1 MSGTKDTLLRQLTL
15 LRLIPEAPRFTSTAV
30 LQEKLQERG
39 FEVTLRS
46 VQRDL
51 VRLSGPF
58 QLTTEKRN
66 GRNAWSFIAG
76 GTVDLRDIESP
87 TALALALAEEHLQ
100 NLLPQSVL
108 DLMAPQFSRAWSYIN
123 SMSKNH
129 LSHWSRSV
137 RAIPNGK
144 CLLPAEVSAEVWAA
158 VSNALLE
165 RKQIQV
171 SYLGRNK
178 TQPSQFVLHPA
189 GVVSRH
195 AISYL
200 IASVNEYTDLRQF
213 ALHRIQAA
221 TVLEQPAKEHP
232 EFNIDHYIRDELNSA
247 APIQQVTL
255 EAIVSADMAWV
266 LKETPLAEQQQLTPM
281 AHSEN
286 YRLVATV
293 PDDSETLWWVF
304 GLGEHIQVQAPTH
317 WRKAITER
325 LQAMQRLYPESAQ

>member
-108 DLMAPQFSRAWSYIN
+108 DLMALQFSRAWSYIN
-123 SMSKNH
+123 SMSKTP
-129 LSHWSRSV
+129 LSHWSR
-137 RAIPNGK
+137 
-144 CLLPAEVSAEVWAA
+144 
-158 VSNALLE
+158 
-165 RKQIQV
+165 
-171 SYLGRNK
+171 
-178 TQPSQFVLHPA
+178 
-189 GVVSRH
+189 
-195 AISYL
+195 
-200 IASVNEYTDLRQF
+200 
-213 ALHRIQAA
+213 
-221 TVLEQPAKEHP
+221 
-232 EFNIDHYIRDELNSA
+232 
-247 APIQQVTL
+247 
-255 EAIVSADMAWV
+255 
-266 LKETPLAEQQQLTPM
+266 
-281 AHSEN
+281 
-286 YRLVATV
+286 
-293 PDDSETLWWVF
+293 
-304 GLGEHIQVQAPTH
+304 
-317 WRKAITER
+317 
-325 LQAMQRLYPESAQ
+325 